1 MTWVD
6 LVAIILFIAGAVIE
20 SMRGFGRALF
30 DAIALII
37 AAKASTMLYPGL
49 ADRIAMSDDPH
60 ANQAWCMAMLFV
72 VIGAVAILIG
82 KFIQDSLLL
91 SLDAFDPILGAILGI
106 PVAGAVMYALIAV
119 LITGAGGPDAEAAKV
134 YAESWAAYHFYY
146 FKSYHSMIDTFR
158 NIGE

>member
-6 LVAIILFIAGAVIE
+6 LVAILLFIAGAVVE

-49 ADRIAMSDDPH
+49 AERIAISQDTH
-60 ANQAWCMAMLFV
+60 ANQAWCLALLFV
-72 VIGAVAILIG
+72 VIGTITILLA
-82 KFIQDSLLL
+82 KLIQDSLLL

-106 PVAGAVMYALIAV
+106 PAAGAVVYALMAI
-119 LITGAGGPDAEAAKV
+119 LITGAGGPEAETAKTYV
-134 YAESWAAYHFYY
+134 QSWAAYHFYY

-158 NIGE
+158 RIGE